1 MKKIL
6 EKLKFYTRNF
16 SPLSKLILLL
26 VFFYGSYKFVSSI
39 KENKLV
45 VFYVLIFMMS
55 IVFHEVAHGFVAY
68 LNGDNTA
75 KNMGR
80 LTLNPLKHV
89 DIVGILLPL
98 TLVFLGIPA
107 IGWAKPVPVNY
118 RNLKNGKI
126 SIFFVAIAGIA
137 TNLILAI
144 IAALVYKILFT
155 TSYFDRYLFEIRE
168 IASYVF
174 SLNVLLASFNILPIP
189 PLDGSKIL
197 TLFLNKKYEYKYLIL
212 EKYGF
217 LIILILI
224 WTNILNIILNPIHYF
239 FVRIIKLITG
249 V

>member
-1 MKKIL
+1 MKKVL

-16 SPLSKLILLL
+16 SPLSKLVILI
-26 VFFYGSYKFVSSI
+26 VFLYGSYKFFSSI

-45 VFYVLIFMMS
+45 VFYIFIFAMS

-68 LNGDNTA
+68 LNGDKTA

-80 LTLNPLKHV
+80 LTLNPLKHM

-126 SIFFVAIAGIA
+126 SIFFVAIAGIV

-144 IAALVYKILFT
+144 VAALVYKILFT
-155 TSYFDRYLFEIRE
+155 SSYFDRYLFEIGE
-168 IASYVF
+168 IASYAF
-174 SLNVLLASFNILPIP
+174 SLNVLLVSFNILPIP

-224 WTNILNIILNPIHYF
+224 WTNILDIILNPIHYF